1 MAKSGIE
8 ILENLEEAVALL
20 SKRFEVME
28 QNTKEILN
36 RLNMNQ
42 NKPTMKE
49 TVQERP
55 TITST
60 VPAPTEEQ
68 LPATTKVLGKLKNKE
83 DKMLAGVLVK
93 IFNSGNKV
101 IKETKTNRAGEWMCF
116 LPPGYYKA
124 EYLLEN
130 IINANVSFS
139 VSPEQQLLRVPQPTG
154 V

>member
-1 MAKSGIE
+1 MSKSGIE
-8 ILENLEEAVALL
+8 MLEEILEKVNLL
-20 SKRFEVME
+20 SKRLEITE
-28 QNTKEILN
+28 QNMKEILN
-36 RLNMNQ
+36 RLNQ
-42 NKPTMKE
+42 NKSIVKE
-49 TVQERP
+49 TTQERP

-93 IFNSGNKV
+93 IFNAGKM

-116 LPPGYYKA
+116 LPPGHYKA

-130 IINANVSFS
+130 VINANVSFS